1 MSDLPNI
8 TELRHFLERLKA
20 NDIPWFRERYRNGDL
35 AWLRDRLPAGE
46 FEELGRRLESGD
58 LDWLRSRIGTLEWSS
73 VPGAGD
79 LLKGVGPLTA
89 VRPGLG
95 ATTTADKAGTV
106 AAGAAGAGALGV
118 GGGAAPDQR
127 KRKALLALI
136 PLLII
141 AGLIAL
147 ALNKCGKSDKDAGD
161 AAADTTIAAAADT
174 TPAQTTPVVTEAP
187 ATPVGTDAL
196 PAATNTVA
204 AAAASPTTTSAAT
217 STVATST
224 VAASPTTT
232 SAATADLLGTAGA
245 AGGFS
250 TLTAAVGAAGLTE
263 TLKGPGPFTVFA
275 PTDDAFKALPA
286 GVLDA
291 LLAHK
296 DALAKVLTYHV
307 VPGALKAADLKAG
320 AVKSVEGDDLN
331 VTLEGTTV
339 KINGA
344 ATIIKADVAATNG
357 VIHAI
362 DQVLLPPGFDV
373 NALLAGPSTTVASV
387 PAATNAAGDATPED
401 LTVYFASGSA
411 ALDAAA
417 QAKIAGAVTFLKGRP
432 DATKVN
438 LVGHADK
445 NGNAAANQALSEKR
459 AANVQA
465 ALTTGLAGKSVT
477 FSTAAKGDSEP
488 VANLAKSRRVTIEIV
503 K

>member
-20 NDIPWFRERYRNGDL
+20 NDIPWFRERYRNGDF

-58 LDWLRSRIGTLEWSS
+58 LDWLRSRVGTLEWSS

-106 AAGAAGAGALGV
+106 SAGAARAGALGV
-118 GGGAAPDQR
+118 AGGVAPDQR

-147 ALNKCGKSDKDAGD
+147 ALNKCGKGDKDAGD
-161 AAADTTIAAAADT
+161 TTTETTIAVAADTAL
-174 TPAQTTPVVTEAP
+174 AQTTPVVTDAP
-187 ATPVGTDAL
+187 ATPVG
-196 PAATNTVA
+196 ATAPTTTTVATAPTTTTVA
-204 AAAASPTTTSAAT
+204 AA
-217 STVATST
+217 
-224 VAASPTTT
+224 PTTT
-232 SAATADLLGTAGA
+232 SAATADLLGMAGA

-344 ATIIKADVAATNG
+344 AAVIKADVAATNG

-417 QAKIAGAVTFLKGRP
+417 QAKIAGAVTILKGRP